1 MNEKANFY
9 QSTFGF
15 FFSVDFRR
23 ESLLA
28 LSVNRKNRLKS
39 RCYKSTFPITKSIK
53 YNQLKKY
60 KRIPGLSLIETA
72 LTLVIAGIVI
82 SLTLPMLTT
91 AQRSNRHQITQTHQ
105 HQLMLIL
112 AGYAVKHDR
121 LPIPSTPDKKGKSVD
136 LEKDDFLASKAVGII
151 PYKELGISETMARDG
166 HGHWFTYA
174 VVPDLLTNDLSGDLM
189 APKIMPNQYFCHQ
202 VVPKKMLELKSLR
215 GDSLLR
221 EQSATTD
228 FIAVILISHGS
239 KGSGAFHPT
248 KNEHLPVSKDH
259 FLEAKNSN
267 NELEFVAR
275 TKDDNNH
282 TFDHDI
288 FWVTRNN
295 LLAVYGKCP
304 CQPLPYQ
311 NATTVIKT
319 SSSSNL
325 LF

>member
-1 MNEKANFY
+1 M
-9 QSTFGF
+9 
-15 FFSVDFRR
+15 
-23 ESLLA
+23 
-28 LSVNRKNRLKS
+28 
-39 RCYKSTFPITKSIK
+39 
-53 YNQLKKY
+53 
-60 KRIPGLSLIETA
+60 
-72 LTLVIAGIVI
+72 IAGIVI

-105 HQLMLIL
+105 HQLMQVL
-112 AGYAVKHDR
+112 AAYVVKHDR
-121 LPIPSTPDKKGKSVD
+121 LPIPSTPDKKGESVS
-136 LEKDDFLASKAVGII
+136 LAKDDLLTLKAVGII

-174 VVPDLLTNDLSGDLM
+174 VFPDLLTADPVGDRTD
-189 APKIMPNQYFCHQ
+189 PKIIPNQYFCHQ
-202 VVPKKMLELKSLR
+202 VVPKKTLELKSLA
-215 GDSLLR
+215 GIPLLR
-221 EQSATTD
+221 EQKSTTD

-239 KGSGAFHPT
+239 NGSGAFHPT

-259 FLEAKNSN
+259 FLEAKNSDN
-267 NELEFVAR
+267 GLEFVAR
-275 TKDDNNH
+275 TKDDNSH

-311 NATTVIKT
+311 NAITVKKT
-319 SSSSNL
+319 PLPSNV

>member
-1 MNEKANFY
+1 M
-9 QSTFGF
+9 S
-15 FFSVDFRR
+15 
-23 ESLLA
+23 
-28 LSVNRKNRLKS
+28 
-39 RCYKSTFPITKSIK
+39 K

-60 KRIPGLSLIETA
+60 KKIPGFSLIETA

-105 HQLMLIL
+105 YQLMQAL
-112 AGYAVKHDR
+112 AAYVVKHDR
-121 LPIPSTPDKKGKSVD
+121 LPIPSTPDKRGESID
-136 LEKDDFLASKAVGII
+136 LAKDDLLTSKAIGII

-174 VVPDLLTNDLSGDLM
+174 VVPDLLTHDSSRDLM
-189 APKIMPNQYFCHQ
+189 TPKTMPNQSFCHEI
-202 VVPKKMLELKSLR
+202 VPKKMLELKSLM
-215 GDSLLR
+215 GVSLLKK
-221 EQSATTD
+221 QSATTD

-248 KNEHLPVSKDH
+248 KNEHLPISKDH

-275 TKDDNNH
+275 TKDDNSH
-282 TFDHDI
+282 TFEHDT
-288 FWVTRNN
+288 FWVTRNH

-304 CQPLPYQ
+304 CQPLPYEY
-311 NATTVIKT
+311 ATTVIKT
-319 SSSSNL
+319 PSPSNV